1 MILVSNPF
9 PGLVG
14 GAAIRGGNWNNGTN
28 AGLFNANLNNDS
40 SNANNDIGARCVWA
54 LGDGDLS
61 GECVKDAEACFV
73 SLGHINLEIV
83 SQGTSGLN
91 PGLTRDFGLGG
102 PKLKVENRC

>member
-9 PGLVG
+9 PDLAG

-28 AGLFNANLNNDS
+28 AGMFNANLNNGS
-40 SNANNDIGARCVWA
+40 SNANNNIGARCVWA

-61 GECVKDAEACFV
+61 GECVKDAEAYFV
-73 SLGHINLEIV
+73 SLGHTNLETV
-83 SQGTSGLN
+83 SQGTSGLK